1 MQQRLHQQEET
12 TSQLK
17 EEVNRLEQ
25 YSRRSHLRIRGLKLE
40 HDQNCKEAVSSFICQ
55 NLKKKDGTSIKETW
69 MTANQDNSSVQ
80 IEESTENLQN
90 FNNLNGECKISDDIN
105 IDLQKCTES
114 FKKFPIVENIYRTP
128 VNTTE
133 QLSSFI
139 KESTENLQ
147 NFNNLNGECKISD
160 DINIDLQ
167 KMGIED
173 VGNTPRHNSVGM
185 KEHELCDF
193 KQGEF
198 LHVKNVRATEKRF
211 GLSIVW
217 CTMNDANDL
226 L

>member
-1 MQQRLHQQEET
+1 MSIYTDLNICTVVARNSEVGR
-12 TSQLK
+12 SQ
-17 EEVNRLEQ
+17 
-25 YSRRSHLRIRGLKLE
+25 
-40 HDQNCKEAVSSFICQ
+40 KEAV
-55 NLKKKDGTSIKETW
+55 
-69 MTANQDNSSVQ
+69 
-80 IEESTENLQN
+80 
-90 FNNLNGECKISDDIN
+90 
-105 IDLQKCTES
+105 
-114 FKKFPIVENIYRTP
+114 RTP
-128 VNTTE
+128 ITHATAIETSKEIDVVNRR
-133 QLSSFI
+133 S
-139 KESTENLQ
+139 
-147 NFNNLNGECKISD
+147 
-160 DINIDLQ
+160 